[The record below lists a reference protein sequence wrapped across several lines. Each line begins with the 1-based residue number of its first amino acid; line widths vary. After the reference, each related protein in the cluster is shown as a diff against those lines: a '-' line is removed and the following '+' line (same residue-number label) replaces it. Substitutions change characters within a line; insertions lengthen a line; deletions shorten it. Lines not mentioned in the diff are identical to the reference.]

1 MKLLSKSFFARNTEQ
16 VARELLGKILVHKNF
31 RGKIVE
37 TEAYFGTGDPASHA
51 FKGPTHRSK
60 VMFGPPGR
68 AYVYFTYGMHWMLN
82 VVTETDGKP
91 GAVLIRALE
100 SGLNTNG
107 PAKLTKAF
115 GITGKLNGIELTK
128 RGFCILDSKDKP
140 EIASSKRI
148 GVSKDLN
155 RNLRFYI
162 KGNSFVSKNGSRFKV
177 ADEATRNKV

>member
-1 MKLLSKSFFARNTEQ
+1 MKILSISFYARDTKR
-16 VARELLGKILVHKNF
+16 VAQELLGKILVHKNF

-51 FKGPTHRSK
+51 FRGLTKRSK
-60 VMFGPPGR
+60 TMFGPPGR

-82 VVTETDGKP
+82 VVTEKDGTP

-100 SGLNTNG
+100 SSLSTNG

-115 GITGKLNGIELTK
+115 GITGKLNGAELNK
-128 RGFCILDSKDKP
+128 RDFCILDSKDKP

-148 GVSKDLN
+148 GVSNDLN

-162 KGNSFVSKNGSRFKV
+162 EGNKFVSK
-177 ADEATRNKV
+177 